1 MKYAAKKPKKSWK
14 EKLRIFLLVL
24 CSVVFLV
31 SASML
36 VYYLLWEPYQHNQ
49 KSSEI
54 QMIYPTRGVDETSSQ
69 EEVNSEGTLSK
80 FDELRSVNPDIK
92 GWITVP
98 NTPIDYPVLQ
108 SPQGEDPEFY
118 LYRDYQK
125 NDDRYGSIF
134 MDVSCINGVNSKN
147 VILHGHNMNDGS
159 QFAALL
165 NYGNLEF
172 YQQNPVIIYDDIY
185 RNGTWKVFAVIKV
198 NTLASQGTPFP
209 YLQGEFASDES
220 FLEYVEQVRDRSLI
234 DCPVDVEAG
243 DQILTLSTCSYEQED
258 YRTAVF
264 ARRVREGESNA
275 VDIAKA
281 TVNPDP
287 VMPGDN

>member
-1 MKYAAKKPKKSWK
+1 MKHRMKKPKKSWK
-14 EKLRIFLLVL
+14 EKLRIILLAV
-24 CSVVFLV
+24 CSAVFLV

-49 KSSEI
+49 KSAAI
-54 QMIYPTRGVDETSSQ
+54 QQVYPAREVEDPSSD
-69 EEVNSEGTLSK
+69 EVNSEGTLSK
-80 FDELRSVNPDIK
+80 FDELRAMNPDIK

-108 SPQGEDPEFY
+108 PPEDVDPEFY
-118 LYRDYQK
+118 LYRGYLK

-134 MDVSCINGVNSKN
+134 LDASCINGVNSKN

-159 QFAALL
+159 QFASIL
-165 NYGNLEF
+165 NYGSLDF
-172 YQQNPVIIYDDIY
+172 YRQNPVIIYDDIY
-185 RNGTWKVFAVIKV
+185 RSGTWKVFAVIKV

-209 YLQGEFASDES
+209 YLQGEFASEET
-220 FLEYVEQVRDRSLI
+220 FLDYIEQVRARSLI

-264 ARRVREGESNA
+264 ARRVRDGEDNS
-275 VDIAKA
+275 VDAA
-281 TVNPDP
+281 QAEMNPNP